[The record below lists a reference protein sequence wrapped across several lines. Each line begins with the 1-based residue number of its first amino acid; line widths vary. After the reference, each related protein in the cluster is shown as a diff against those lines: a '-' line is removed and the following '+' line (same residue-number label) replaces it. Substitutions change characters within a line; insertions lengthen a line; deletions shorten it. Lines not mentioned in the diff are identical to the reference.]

1 MFVTS
6 LVKGMGL
13 APCVKYVKYNDNE
26 PELQ

>member
-1 MFVTS
+1 MFLAN

-26 PELQ
+26 AELQ